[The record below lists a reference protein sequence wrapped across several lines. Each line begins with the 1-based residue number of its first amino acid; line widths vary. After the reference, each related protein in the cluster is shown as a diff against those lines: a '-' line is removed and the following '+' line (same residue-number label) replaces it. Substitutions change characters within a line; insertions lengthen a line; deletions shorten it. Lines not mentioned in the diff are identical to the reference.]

1 MYPIIFLTALFLR
14 PSLALSRSFR
24 HIGEGASYEESVET
38 TSQPKDE
45 IITWPSET
53 TLPNEEFS
61 PFKNGAT
68 ATPFETRLQTEQT
81 SQSDS
86 ETTTTLPETPPQS
99 GRSKSPRK
107 ARCFPAACAACM
119 PVCTYVP
126 WVPVAPAPVAP
137 VPVAPVPVAPVPVA
151 PWNPLWPGLPVPP
164 VPVQPKPI
172 PNPLAPK
179 DDDNKPPQPQPAQP
193 AKPGFGIGGF
203 LPLGPWG
210 PAIWFNF
217 NKN

>member
-1 MYPIIFLTALFLR
+1 MQGDR
-14 PSLALSRSFR
+14 MQ
-24 HIGEGASYEESVET
+24 IGEGTTYKANIET
-38 TSQPKDE
+38 FQPEDE
-45 IITWPSET
+45 INTWPSET
-53 TLPNEEFS
+53 TLPSEEPS
-61 PFKNGAT
+61 LSIDEAT
-68 ATPFETRLQTEQT
+68 TTPSETTLRTEET

-86 ETTTTLPETPPQS
+86 ETSKRLPETPLQS
-99 GRSKSPRK
+99 GRSKDPRK
-107 ARCFPAACAACM
+107 AKCFPAACATCM
-119 PVCTYVP
+119 PICTYVP
-126 WVPVAPAPVAP
+126 WVPAVPVAPPPVAP

-164 VPVQPKPI
+164 VPVQPKPN
-172 PNPLAPK
+172 PNPPAPK

-193 AKPGFGIGGF
+193 PKPGFGIGGF